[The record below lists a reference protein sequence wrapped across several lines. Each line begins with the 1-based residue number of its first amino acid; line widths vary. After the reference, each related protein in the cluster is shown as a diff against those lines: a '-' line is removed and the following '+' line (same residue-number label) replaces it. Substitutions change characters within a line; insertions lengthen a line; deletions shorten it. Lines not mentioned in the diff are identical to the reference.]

1 MYNTLRGGGGGGDLL
16 DIIKVINAMGVMLD
30 LTHSC

>member
-1 MYNTLRGGGGGGDLL
+1 MYNTWEGGGDLL